1 MTELELQAQVADYIR
16 LQYPSVIF
24 HSDFG
29 SGIKL
34 TMGQAIKQKRLNG
47 GRRSWPDMFLAEPY
61 VPKATMRLATKKEVK
76 EAEKKLGDLSGLTV
90 TKWIYHYYGLFI
102 ELKKEGTRIFKKD
115 GRLVADEHI
124 REQFDMLHDLRAR
137 GYAAEFACGF
147 DEAKK
152 LIDDYMKGRY
162 AHND

>member
-16 LQYPSVIF
+16 LQYPDVIF

-47 GRRSWPDMFLAEPY
+47 GRRAWPDMFLAEPRGKY
-61 VPKATMRLATKKEVK
+61 
-76 EAEKKLGDLSGLTV
+76 S
-90 TKWIYHYYGLFI
+90 GLFI
-102 ELKKEGTRIFKKD
+102 ELKREGTRIFKKD
-115 GRLVADEHI
+115 GALVADEHI
-124 REQFDMLHDLRAR
+124 REQFDMLHDLRR
-137 GYAAEFACGF
+137 KGYAAEFACGF

-162 AHND
+162 AHVD

>member
-16 LQYPSVIF
+16 LQYPTVIF

-47 GRRSWPDMFLAEPY
+47 GRRSWPDMFIAEVSTSELY
-61 VPKATMRLATKKEVK
+61 DKH
-76 EAEKKLGDLSGLTV
+76 DDS
-90 TKWIYHYYGLFI
+90 IYDSQRYCHGLFI
-102 ELKKEGTRIFKKD
+102 ELKREGTRIFKKD
-115 GRLVADEHI
+115 GKLVADEHI

-162 AHND
+162 AHID

>member
-16 LQYPSVIF
+16 LQYPDVIF

-47 GRRSWPDMFLAEPY
+47 GRRSWPDMFIAEQSVRHEDVSDHAIGEWNY
-61 VPKATMRLATKKEVK
+61 A
-76 EAEKKLGDLSGLTV
+76 
-90 TKWIYHYYGLFI
+90 GLFI
-102 ELKKEGTRIFKKD
+102 ELKREGTRIFKKD
-115 GRLVADEHI
+115 GALVADEHI

-137 GYAAEFACGF
+137 GYAAEFAIGF
-147 DEAKK
+147 EGAKK
-152 LIDDYMKGRY
+152 LIDDYMKGKY
-162 AHND
+162 AHID

>member
-34 TMGQAIKQKRLNG
+34 TPGQAMRQKRIQG
-47 GRRSWPDMFLAEPY
+47 GRRAWPDMFIAE
-61 VPKATMRLATKKEVK
+61 VRS
-76 EAEKKLGDLSGLTV
+76 LGDRY
-90 TKWIYHYYGLFI
+90 YHGLFI
-102 ELKKEGTRIFKKD
+102 ELKKAGTRIYRKD
-115 GRLVADEHI
+115 GRLVSDAHI
-124 REQFDMLHDLRAR
+124 REQFDMLEQLRQR
-137 GYAAEFACGF
+137 GYMAEFACGF

-152 LIDDYMKGRY
+152 IIDEYLG
-162 AHND
+162 

>member
-47 GRRSWPDMFLAEPY
+47 GRRSWPDMFLAEPDIG
-61 VPKATMRLATKKEVK
+61 KTDGSKRCAFKKI
-76 EAEKKLGDLSGLTV
+76 
-90 TKWIYHYYGLFI
+90 WFGLFI
-102 ELKKEGTRIFKKD
+102 ELKREGTRIFKKD
-115 GRLVADEHI
+115 GKLVADEHI

-152 LIDDYMKGRY
+152 LIDDYMRGEY
-162 AHND
+162 AHVD

>member
-16 LQYPSVIF
+16 LQYPDVIF

-47 GRRSWPDMFLAEPY
+47 GRRAWPDMLLAEP
-61 VPKATMRLATKKEVK
+61 R
-76 EAEKKLGDLSGLTV
+76 GD
-90 TKWIYHYYGLFI
+90 YHALFI
-102 ELKKEGTRIFKKD
+102 ELKREGTRIFKKD
-115 GRLVADEHI
+115 GALVADEHI
-124 REQFDMLHDLRAR
+124 REQFDMLHDLRR
-137 GYAAEFACGF
+137 KGYAAEFGIGF
-147 DEAKK
+147 DATKK

-162 AHND
+162 AHVD

>member
-16 LQYPSVIF
+16 LQYPTVIF

-47 GRRSWPDMFLAEPY
+47 GRRSWPDMFLAEPDIG
-61 VPKATMRLATKKEVK
+61 KTDGSKKSF
-76 EAEKKLGDLSGLTV
+76 KKV
-90 TKWIYHYYGLFI
+90 WFGLFI
-102 ELKKEGTRIFKKD
+102 ELKREGTRIFKKD
-115 GRLVADEHI
+115 GTLVSDTHI
-124 REQFDMLHDLRAR
+124 REQFDMLEQLRAR

-152 LIDDYMKGRY
+152 LIDDYMKGKY

>member
-1 MTELELQAQVADYIR
+1 MREIDLQQQVADYIR
-16 LQYPSVIF
+16 LQYPNVIF

-47 GRRSWPDMFLAEPY
+47 GRRSWPDMFIAETIIGKIVHSDGSY
-61 VPKATMRLATKKEVK
+61 DAY
-76 EAEKKLGDLSGLTV
+76 SGLFV
-90 TKWIYHYYGLFI
+90 
-102 ELKKEGTRIFKKD
+102 ELKREGTRIYKKD
-115 GRLVADEHI
+115 GKLVADEHI

-162 AHND
+162 AHAD

>member
-16 LQYPSVIF
+16 LQYPDVIF

-47 GRRSWPDMFLAEPY
+47 GRRAWPDMFIAEPR
-61 VPKATMRLATKKEVK
+61 PASRINTNIKNWGDINEIFDNFHF
-76 EAEKKLGDLSGLTV
+76 AEF
-90 TKWIYHYYGLFI
+90 GLFI

-115 GRLVADEHI
+115 GTLVSDEHI

>member
-16 LQYPSVIF
+16 LQYPTVIF

-47 GRRSWPDMFLAEPY
+47 GRRAWPDMFLAE
-61 VPKATMRLATKKEVK
+61 VKAVDDARKVCF
-76 EAEKKLGDLSGLTV
+76 
-90 TKWIYHYYGLFI
+90 GLFI

-115 GRLVADEHI
+115 GTLVSDAHI
-124 REQFDMLHDLRAR
+124 REQYDMLHDLRAR
-137 GYAAEFACGF
+137 GYAAEFGIGF
-147 DEAKK
+147 EATKK
-152 LIDDYMKGRY
+152 LIDDYMKGNY